1 MNYQIFSEEDAPLF
15 ASVDPFLLLTR
26 KMTIFTQVSHL
37 RNTAY
42 GARGGESKSLP
53 RDPGFR
59 VRVTYTQKVR
69 GAYSLCTSV
78 NPQISACTQQ
88 V

>member
-1 MNYQIFSEEDAPLF
+1 M
-15 ASVDPFLLLTR
+15 
-26 KMTIFTQVSHL
+26 

-42 GARGGESKSLP
+42 GVREGESKSLP

-59 VRVTYTQKVR
+59 VRVTCMQKVR
-69 GAYSLCTSV
+69 A
-78 NPQISACTQQ
+78 SACAQQ

>member
-15 ASVDPFLLLTR
+15 ASVDPFLLLKR
-26 KMTIFTQVSHL
+26 KMTIFTQVSQV

-42 GARGGESKSLP
+42 GAREGESKSLP

-59 VRVTYTQKVR
+59 VRVTCTPKVR
-69 GAYSLCTSV
+69 GAKAFERVITLK
-78 NPQISACTQQ
+78 
-88 V
+88 